1 MRPPPL
7 RQHEAGAFA
16 GSSGRRLAKRRE
28 QCKKKM
34 EQLFL

>member
-1 MRPPPL
+1 MRQSPL
-7 RQHEAGAFA
+7 RQHKPSAFA